1 MHAIFNPKGP
11 TIPVKLFRN
20 TMTSIGEK
28 LTNEELDELFKELK
42 MEKEDN
48 FNYEEFIRAIL
59 TRWLIDSL
67 IYSEF
72 CNQNNEL

>member
-28 LTNEELDELFKELK
+28 LTN
-42 MEKEDN
+42 
-48 FNYEEFIRAIL
+48 
-59 TRWLIDSL
+59 
-67 IYSEF
+67 
-72 CNQNNEL
+72 

>member
-11 TIPVKLFRN
+11 TIATQLFRN

-42 MEKEDN
+42 MEK
-48 FNYEEFIRAIL
+48 
-59 TRWLIDSL
+59 
-67 IYSEF
+67 
-72 CNQNNEL
+72 